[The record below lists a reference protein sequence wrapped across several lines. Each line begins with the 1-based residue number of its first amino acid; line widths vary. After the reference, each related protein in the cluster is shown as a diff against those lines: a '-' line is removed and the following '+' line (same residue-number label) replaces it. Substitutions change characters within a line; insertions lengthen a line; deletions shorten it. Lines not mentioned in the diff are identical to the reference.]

1 MCADHELWVPWVFS
15 VCMVW
20 HALSLQCCVPVLPP
34 HLEGVWVLS
43 LPSWTV
49 SSSPPKTCFAVDVVA
64 SRVAHASPSNG
75 LLPVPEQRHL
85 ASQKPEESWPKRR
98 IESSYFSLE
107 RRKTDPPW
115 ASTPLH
121 APSGSSP
128 ARSDPVGSGRRLTG
142 SQIREPHGHP
152 GSRGAEGRHGL
163 ERQEYTVLA
172 DLPKPK
178 RLSQR
183 DAVDRCSS
191 RTLSPGRVEVER
203 IFGCERR

>member
-1 MCADHELWVPWVFS
+1 MCADHEPWVSRVFS

-20 HALSLQCCVPVLPP
+20 HALGSQHCVPALPP
-34 HLEGVWVLS
+34 CLEGVWVLS
-43 LPSWTV
+43 LPSWTI

-64 SRVAHASPSNG
+64 SHVARASPSNG
-75 LLPVPEQRHL
+75 LLLVPEHHP
-85 ASQKPEESWPKRR
+85 ASQKPEESWPKHC
-98 IESSYFSLE
+98 IESGYFSLE
-107 RRKTDPPW
+107 HQKTNLPW
-115 ASTPLH
+115 ASTPPH
-121 APSGSSP
+121 APASSSP
-128 ARSDPVGSGRRLTG
+128 ARSNPVGSGRRLTG
-142 SQIREPHGHP
+142 SQVWEPCGHP
-152 GSRGAEGRHGL
+152 SSGGVEGRHGL

-191 RTLSPGRVEVER
+191 RTLSPGRVEVEK

>member
-1 MCADHELWVPWVFS
+1 MCADHESWVSRVFS

-20 HALSLQCCVPVLPP
+20 HALGSQHCVPALPP

-64 SRVAHASPSNG
+64 SHVARASPSNG
-75 LLPVPEQRHL
+75 LLPVPERRP
-85 ASQKPEESWPKRR
+85 ASQKPEESWPKHR
-98 IESSYFSLE
+98 IEGSYFSLE
-107 RRKTDPPW
+107 QRKTDPPW
-115 ASTPLH
+115 ASTPPR
-121 APSGSSP
+121 APTGSLL
-128 ARSDPVGSGRRLTG
+128 ARSNPVGSSGRLTG
-142 SQIREPHGHP
+142 SRVREPRGHP
-152 GSRGAEGRHGL
+152 SSVGTEGRHGL

-178 RLSQR
+178 RLGQR
-183 DAVDRCSS
+183 DAVDRGGS

>member
-1 MCADHELWVPWVFS
+1 
-15 VCMVW
+15 MVW
-20 HALSLQCCVPVLPP
+20 HALSSKCCVPVLPLC
-34 HLEGVWVLS
+34 LEGVWVLS
-43 LPSWTV
+43 LPSWTI

-75 LLPVPEQRHL
+75 LLPVPEHRP
-85 ASQKPEESWPKRR
+85 ASQKPEESWPRH
-98 IESSYFSLE
+98 
-107 RRKTDPPW
+107 RKTDPPW
-115 ASTPLH
+115 ASTLPR
-121 APSGSSP
+121 ASAGSPP
-128 ARSDPVGSGRRLTG
+128 ARSALLGGGGHLSAPRVR
-142 SQIREPHGHP
+142 QPHGHS
-152 GSRGAEGRHGL
+152 GGGGAEGRHGL

-183 DAVDRCSS
+183 DAVDRYGS